1 MNPSHTESLAPP
13 TWRSEAF
20 AEDLFGAE
28 AGGPEGGAEPAP
40 RRWVAPVLG
49 LVPVLV
55 AAAGALLTVF
65 NGF

>member
-1 MNPSHTESLAPP
+1 MNPSHTDSLAPP

-28 AGGPEGGAEPAP
+28 PGGPDGRAESAP

-49 LVPVLV
+49 LVPVVV
-55 AAAGALLTVF
+55 AATGALLVVF